1 MKKTNAQLEKRK
13 REKEKRKKT
22 EKAILRLA
30 ADIPNSPSP
39 AVAASTKTEGVSI
52 ASRSSIHDDRAVKCL
67 RCDGTGHLT
76 SKCNMCNGSGV
87 MPVRCKKCS
96 GTGTYTQ
103 ESGPCVRCREA
114 GVLLDGS
121 VCPRC
126 KGRKVQMAFTTPC
139 SQCSGTGSF
148 NSPCKKCGGSLQ
160 VVIDCS
166 NCNGTGLFLR
176 KTT

>member
-67 RCDGTGHLT
+67 RG
-76 SKCNMCNGSGV
+76 
-87 MPVRCKKCS
+87 CS
-96 GTGTYTQ
+96 
-103 ESGPCVRCREA
+103 RII
-114 GVLLDGS
+114 DF
-121 VCPRC
+121 PRNRATKDPETLEILWRTRNYSNC
-126 KGRKVQMAFTTPC
+126 MEGE
-139 SQCSGTGSF
+139 GG
-148 NSPCKKCGGSLQ
+148 SPC
-160 VVIDCS
+160 
-166 NCNGTGLFLR
+166 
-176 KTT
+176 